1 MIRNGLI
8 LGLGLL
14 ATFWSYAQEVEEN
27 DEIPLHVR
35 EVPRHNLSVGFGV
48 SQPMGEFKNV
58 AGAGLNIGVSY
69 EYYFIKNLALSVGFN
84 HAYNEFRANDQETN
98 EAAGVREIANYQKA
112 SLSLGPLLTL
122 RDNRFQFDAYGR
134 LGYSFLNTDPKQ
146 AITPVAQPLIG
157 QFPEFN
163 LYQPEESEDGSIYT
177 ELGLRF
183 NYYFR
188 KQVQLFF
195 NPAFASTFGEPV
207 AFTRGSESF
216 GINMTNFHF
225 NIGVKIA
232 LGKEYS
238 NGETR
243 VDEK

>member
-1 MIRNGLI
+1 MIRNKLI

-14 ATFWSYAQEVEEN
+14 FTLWGSAQDNLDNEGA
-27 DEIPLHVR
+27 PLHVR
-35 EVPRHNLSVGFGV
+35 EVPRYNLSVGFGV
-48 SQPMGEFKNV
+48 SQPLGEFKDV

-69 EYYFIKNLALSVGFN
+69 DYYFNKNLALSTGFN
-84 HAYNEFRANDQETN
+84 HAYNEFRANDRETN
-98 EAAGVREIANYQKA
+98 ENADVREVANYQKA
-112 SLSLGPLLTL
+112 SFSLGPLLTL

-146 AITPVAQPLIG
+146 AIIPVAQPLIG

-163 LYQPEESEDGSIYT
+163 FYQPEESKDGSMYM

-195 NPAFASTFGEPV
+195 NPALASTFGEPV
-207 AFTRGSESF
+207 AFTRGSESY
-216 GINMTNFHF
+216 GVNMTNLHF

-238 NGETR
+238 NGEKR
-243 VDEK
+243 VDEQ